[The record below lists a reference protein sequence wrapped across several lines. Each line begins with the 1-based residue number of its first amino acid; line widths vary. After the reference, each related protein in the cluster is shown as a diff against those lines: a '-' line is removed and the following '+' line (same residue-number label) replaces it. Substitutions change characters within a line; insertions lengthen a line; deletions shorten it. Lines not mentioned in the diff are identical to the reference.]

1 MKEKESSFF
10 SKELKIAE
18 ESPGSNLNVPTN
30 LRRPEKVTE
39 NVAVEDPSQ
48 GVENW
53 KDIKDFTEAS
63 NRGRY
68 QDRVRSTRIQFAW
81 ASIILAFC
89 WIFVIIY
96 IILSHAIGHFH
107 IRQFHSI
114 LFAVV
119 IMIGFAAISYETCI
133 IMHHRY
139 VRRYR
144 EWETYRT
151 KRTHVPRSKSILY
164 YVLKIYNKLK
174 IIIIGKPLQELPCCI
189 GPEQSKSLC
198 RIRGNFCRELAPSL
212 AFSVGP
218 VAGLVSYLLMYFF
231 WYNSPPKVSDFD
243 QLSDSVLITLITST
257 TVSVLGI
264 LGSVMFWL
272 FPKDKTKPKLPDVS

>member
-1 MKEKESSFF
+1 MKEEESDFF
-10 SKELKIAE
+10 SNELRSAE
-18 ESPGSNLNVPTN
+18 NLQNSDLCARVSSKGTINSPQNATVDDIIQ
-30 LRRPEKVTE
+30 E
-39 NVAVEDPSQ
+39 NVR
-48 GVENW
+48 
-53 KDIKDFTEAS
+53 DIKDFADAS
-63 NRGRY
+63 NIERY

-119 IMIGFAAISYETCI
+119 IMIGLSAISYEICI
-133 IMHHRY
+133 IMHHEY
-139 VRRYR
+139 IRRYQ
-144 EWETYRT
+144 EWDTYNQ
-151 KRTHVPRSKSILY
+151 KRIHVPRSKSLLY
-164 YVLKIYNKLK
+164 YVLKLFRIVKEWT
-174 IIIIGKPLQELPCCI
+174 IGHPLQEVPNCNASGI
-189 GPEQSKSLC
+189 SKSLC
-198 RIRGNFCRELAPSL
+198 KIRGNFYRELAPSL

-218 VAGLVSYLLMYFF
+218 VAGLISYLVMYFF
-231 WYNSPPKVSDFD
+231 WYASPPKFSNFD

-272 FPKDKTKPKLPDVS
+272 FPKDKTKPKLPNGS